1 LNGAPVCA
9 ISLSHLRGSASITKL
24 LKITG
29 PGERPYEPK
38 EFPLS
43 GQSSAVATQF
53 APDLLAGKN
62 ALVTG
67 ASSGLGAHFAK
78 TLATAGARVGLA
90 ARRVDRLEQLVG
102 DIRATG
108 GQAHPVVLDVT
119 SSQGVTTAFDNFEAA
134 FGTATVVVNNAGI
147 PSSSRFT
154 EMPEEEWRG
163 VLDVNLDGV
172 FRVGQEATKRMKAA
186 GSGGS
191 IINISSVLGMM
202 VLNRLSA
209 YAVSKA
215 AVIQLTKAMALEVAR
230 DGIRVNA
237 LAPGYIYT
245 EMNDDF
251 LGSDAGQKLLSK
263 VPMARAGQPY
273 ELDGPL
279 LLLASDLGSY
289 MTGSVIA
296 VDGGSL
302 LALR

>member
-1 LNGAPVCA
+1 MSGDTTTEPAEF
-9 ISLSHLRGSASITKL
+9 SHN
-24 LKITG
+24 
-29 PGERPYEPK
+29 
-38 EFPLS
+38 
-43 GQSSAVATQF
+43 
-53 APDLLAGKN
+53 LLAGKT

-67 ASSGLGAHFAK
+67 ASSGLGAHFAR
-78 TLATAGARVGLA
+78 TLSRAGAHVGLA
-90 ARRVDRLEQLVG
+90 ARRIDRLQTLADE
-102 DIRATG
+102 IRTAG
-108 GQAHPVVLDVT
+108 GTAHPVALDVT
-119 SSQGVTTAFDNFEAA
+119 SQAGVAAAFDNVAA
-134 FGTATVVVNNAGI
+134 TLGPPTIVVNNAGI
-147 PSSSRFT
+147 PSSSRFVD
-154 EMPEEEWRG
+154 MPEEEWRS

-172 FRVGQEATKRMKAA
+172 FRVGQEAAKRMKAA
-186 GSGGS
+186 ASGGT

-209 YAVSKA
+209 YAASKA
-215 AVIQLTKAMALEVAR
+215 AVIQLTKAMALELVR

-251 LGSDAGQKLLSK
+251 LGSDTGQKLLSK
-263 VPMARAGQPY
+263 VPMARAGQAR

-289 MTGSVIA
+289 MTGSVIT